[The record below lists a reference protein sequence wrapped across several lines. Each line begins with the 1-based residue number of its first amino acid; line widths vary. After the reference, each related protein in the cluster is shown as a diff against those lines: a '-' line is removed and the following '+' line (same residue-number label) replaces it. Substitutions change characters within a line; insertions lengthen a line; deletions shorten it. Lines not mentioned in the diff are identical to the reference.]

1 LSQRPLTAV
10 ILAAGLGTRLR
21 SRKPKVLHG
30 LGFGVA
36 SKPMI
41 DLILDACREA
51 GVNRPI
57 AVLNPAQPEVVEHL
71 AGRCEIVYQQ
81 QPRGTGHALAMVPG
95 DLLKGDVLVV
105 NGDAA
110 LLRPETI
117 RALIDRHRASSAK
130 VTVASTVDPK
140 RKDGRI
146 LRDEQG
152 GFRKIVEE
160 KDASPEERR
169 VAEINV
175 GLYCFRSEDL
185 PGALAGLKPENK
197 AGEIYL
203 TDAVT
208 RLRPVE
214 IFEIAD
220 SDEALGINDRVE
232 LARAEDVLRRRI
244 LDRLMLS
251 GVTIRDP
258 ATTWVS
264 AEVEVGQDTV
274 IEPFTIIS
282 GATRIG
288 ADSHIG
294 PHADIG
300 DSTIGDGCRVDHS
313 WLRHVRIG
321 DRVACGPFVLIRPGS
336 AIESSVHIGSFAEIN
351 RSSIGSGSKVPHFS
365 YLGDAVIGQ
374 NVNIGA
380 GTITANYDGVDKN
393 RTVIEDGAFVGV
405 DTMLR
410 APVKLGKGSRT
421 GAGSVVL
428 HDVPPGVTVAGAP
441 AKEIRRKE

>member
-1 LSQRPLTAV
+1 MSQRPLTAV

-21 SRKPKVLHG
+21 SRRPKVLHG
-30 LGFGVA
+30 VG

-41 DLILDACREA
+41 DLVVEACCQA
-51 GVNRPI
+51 GVARPI
-57 AVLNPAQPEVVEHL
+57 AVLNPAQPEVAEHL
-71 AGRCEIVYQQ
+71 GDRCQVVYQQ

-95 DLLKGDVLVV
+95 NLLKGDVLVV

-117 RALIDRHRASSAK
+117 RALIEQHRASSAK
-130 VTVASTVDPK
+130 VTIASTIDLL
-140 RKDGRI
+140 RNDGRI
-146 LRDEQG
+146 LRDDQG
-152 GFRKIVEE
+152 GFKRIVED
-160 KDASPEERR
+160 KDASAAERL
-169 VAEINV
+169 VTEINV
-175 GLYCFRSEDL
+175 GLYCFRAEDL
-185 PGALAGLKPENK
+185 QGALAGLKPENK
-197 AGEIYL
+197 AAEIYL
-203 TDAVT
+203 TDAVG
-208 RLRPVE
+208 RLSPVE
-214 IFEIAD
+214 IFAIAD

-251 GVTIRDP
+251 GVTVRDP
-258 ATTWVS
+258 GSTWVS
-264 AEVEVGQDTV
+264 TEAEIGQDTV

-288 ADSHIG
+288 AGCRIG
-294 PHADIG
+294 PHADVG
-300 DSTIGDGCRVDHS
+300 DSTIGDGCRIEHS
-313 WLRHVRIG
+313 WLRDVRIEEG
-321 DRVACGPFVLIRPGS
+321 VQCGPFVRIRPGTTI
-336 AIESSVHIGSFAEIN
+336 AADVYIGSFAEIN

-365 YLGDAVIGQ
+365 YLGDAVVGR

-410 APVKLGKGSRT
+410 APVKLGRGSRT

-441 AKEIRRKE
+441 AKEIRRKG

>member
-1 LSQRPLTAV
+1 
-10 ILAAGLGTRLR
+10 
-21 SRKPKVLHG
+21 
-30 LGFGVA
+30 
-36 SKPMI
+36 MI
-41 DLILDACREA
+41 DLIVDACQEA
-51 GVNRPI
+51 GVARPV
-57 AVLNPAQPEVVEHL
+57 AVLNPGQPEVAEHI
-71 AGRCEIVYQQ
+71 AGRCEVVYQQ

-95 DLLKGDVLVV
+95 NLLKGDVLVI

-110 LLRPETI
+110 LIRPETI
-117 RALIDRHRASSAK
+117 RALVERHRASAAK
-130 VTVASTVDPK
+130 VTIASAVDPL
-140 RKDGRI
+140 RNDGRI

-152 GFRKIVEE
+152 GFRKIVED
-160 KDASPEERR
+160 KDAGAEERR
-169 VAEINV
+169 VTEINV

-185 PGALAGLKPENK
+185 QGALAGLKPENK
-197 AGEIYL
+197 AAEIYL

-214 IFEIAD
+214 IFELAD
-220 SDEALGINDRVE
+220 PDEALGINDRVE
-232 LARAEDVLRRRI
+232 LARAENVLRRRI

-258 ATTWVS
+258 ASTWVS
-264 AEVEVGQDTV
+264 AEAEIGPDTV

-288 ADSHIG
+288 ADCQIG
-294 PHADIG
+294 PHADVG
-300 DSTIGDGCRVDHS
+300 DSAIGDGCRIEHS
-313 WLRHVRIG
+313 WLREVRIE
-321 DRVACGPFVLIRPGS
+321 DRVECGPFVRIRPGT
-336 AIESSVHIGSFAEIN
+336 AIAADVRIGSFAEIN
-351 RSSIGSGSKVPHFS
+351 RTSLGSGSRVPHFS
-365 YLGDAVIGQ
+365 YLGDAVVGR

-380 GTITANYDGVDKN
+380 GTITANYDGVHKH
-393 RTVIEDGAFVGV
+393 RTEIEDGVFVGV

-441 AKEIRRKE
+441 AKEIRRKG

>member
-36 SKPMI
+36 AKPMI

-51 GVNRPI
+51 GVTRPI
-57 AVLNPAQPEVVEHL
+57 AVLNPGQPDVVEHL
-71 AGRCEIVYQQ
+71 TGRCEIVYQQ

-95 DLLKGDVLVV
+95 NLLQGDVLVV

-110 LLRPETI
+110 LLRPQTI

-130 VTVASTVDPK
+130 ATIASTIDPS
-140 RKDGRI
+140 RRDGRI

-175 GLYCFRSEDL
+175 GLYCFRSEEL
-185 PGALAGLKPENK
+185 QGALAGLKPENR

-203 TDAVT
+203 TDAVS

-232 LARAEDVLRRRI
+232 LARAENVLRRRI
-244 LDRLMLS
+244 LERLMLS

-258 ATTWVS
+258 ASTWVS
-264 AEVEVGQDTV
+264 AEAEIGQDTV

-288 ADSHIG
+288 ADCNIG
-294 PHADIG
+294 PYADIG
-300 DSTIGDGCRVDHS
+300 DSTIGEGCRVERS
-313 WLRHVRIG
+313 WLRQVQMG
-321 DRVACGPFVLIRPGS
+321 DRVACGPFVRIRPGTV
-336 AIESSVHIGSFAEIN
+336 IDSSVYIGSFAEIN
-351 RSSIGSGSKVPHFS
+351 RSSIGSGAKVPHFS
-365 YLGDAVIGQ
+365 YLGDAVVGRD
-374 NVNIGA
+374 VNIGA

-441 AKEIRRKE
+441 AKEIRRKG

>member
-1 LSQRPLTAV
+1 
-10 ILAAGLGTRLR
+10 
-21 SRKPKVLHG
+21 
-30 LGFGVA
+30 
-36 SKPMI
+36 MI
-41 DLILDACREA
+41 DLIVDACREA
-51 GVNRPI
+51 GVDRPI
-57 AVLNPAQPEVVEHL
+57 AVLNPGQAEVVEHL
-71 AGRCEIVYQQ
+71 AGRCEVVFQQ
-81 QPRGTGHALAMVPG
+81 QPRGTGHALSMVPG
-95 DLLKGDVLVV
+95 SLLKGDVLVI

-110 LLRPETI
+110 LIRPETI
-117 RALIDRHRASSAK
+117 RALLERHRASSAK
-130 VTVASTVDPK
+130 VTIASAVDPL

-146 LRDEQG
+146 LRDERG
-152 GFRKIVEE
+152 GFSKIVEE
-160 KDASPEERR
+160 KDASDEEKR
-169 VAEINV
+169 VTEINV
-175 GLYCFRSEDL
+175 GLYCFRAEEL
-185 PGALAGLKPENK
+185 QGALSGLKPENR

-232 LARAEDVLRRRI
+232 LARAENVLRRRI
-244 LDRLMLS
+244 LDRLMLA
-251 GVTIRDP
+251 GVTVRDP
-258 ATTWVS
+258 ASTWVS
-264 AEVEVGQDTV
+264 ADAEVGQDTV

-288 ADSHIG
+288 AGCRIG
-294 PHADIG
+294 PHADVG
-300 DSTIGDGCRVDHS
+300 DSTIGDGCRIEHS
-313 WLRHVRIG
+313 WLRDVRIEEG
-321 DRVACGPFVLIRPGS
+321 VQCGPFVRIRPGTTI
-336 AIESSVHIGSFAEIN
+336 AADVYIGSFAEIN

-365 YLGDAVIGQ
+365 YLGDAVVGR

-410 APVKLGKGSRT
+410 APVKLGRGSRT

-428 HDVPPGVTVAGAP
+428 YDVPPGVTVAGAP
-441 AKEIRRKE
+441 AKEIRRKG

>member
-1 LSQRPLTAV
+1 
-10 ILAAGLGTRLR
+10 
-21 SRKPKVLHG
+21 
-30 LGFGVA
+30 
-36 SKPMI
+36 MI
-41 DLILDACREA
+41 DLIVDACREA
-51 GVNRPI
+51 GVDRPI
-57 AVLNPAQPEVVEHL
+57 AVLNPGQPEVVEHL
-71 AGRCEIVYQQ
+71 AGRCEVVYQQ
-81 QPRGTGHALAMVPG
+81 QPRGTGHALSMVPG
-95 DLLKGDVLVV
+95 NLLKGDVLVI

-110 LLRPETI
+110 LIRPETI
-117 RALIDRHRASSAK
+117 RALLERHRASSAK
-130 VTVASTVDPK
+130 VTIASAVDPL

-160 KDASPEERR
+160 KDASEEEKR
-169 VAEINV
+169 VTEINV
-175 GLYCFRSEDL
+175 GLYCFRAEDL
-185 PGALAGLKPENK
+185 QGALSGLKPENR

-232 LARAEDVLRRRI
+232 LARAENVLRRRI
-244 LDRLMLS
+244 LDRLMLA

-258 ATTWVS
+258 ASTWVS
-264 AEVEVGQDTV
+264 AEANIGQDTV

-288 ADSHIG
+288 SDCRIG
-294 PHADIG
+294 PYADVG
-300 DSTIGDGCRVDHS
+300 DSAIGDGCRIEHS
-313 WLRHVRIG
+313 WLRGVRVE
-321 DRVACGPFVLIRPGS
+321 DRVECGPFVRIRPGS
-336 AIESSVHIGSFAEIN
+336 TIAADVHIGSFAEIN

-365 YLGDAVIGQ
+365 YLGDAVVGR

-380 GTITANYDGVDKN
+380 GTITANYDGVRKN
-393 RTVIEDGAFVGV
+393 RTEIEDGAFVGV

-441 AKEIRRKE
+441 AKEIRRKG

>member
-1 LSQRPLTAV
+1 
-10 ILAAGLGTRLR
+10 
-21 SRKPKVLHG
+21 
-30 LGFGVA
+30 
-36 SKPMI
+36 MI
-41 DLILDACREA
+41 DLIVDACREA
-51 GVNRPI
+51 GVDRPI
-57 AVLNPAQPEVVEHL
+57 AVLNPGQAEVVEHL
-71 AGRCEIVYQQ
+71 AGRCEVVFQQ
-81 QPRGTGHALAMVPG
+81 QPRGTGHALSMVPG
-95 DLLKGDVLVV
+95 SLLKGDVLVI

-110 LLRPETI
+110 LIRPETI
-117 RALIDRHRASSAK
+117 RALLERHRASSAK
-130 VTVASTVDPK
+130 VTIASAVDPL

-146 LRDEQG
+146 LRDERG
-152 GFRKIVEE
+152 GFSKIVEE
-160 KDASPEERR
+160 KDASDAEKR
-169 VAEINV
+169 VTEINV
-175 GLYCFRSEDL
+175 GLYCFRAEEL
-185 PGALAGLKPENK
+185 QGALSGLKPENR

-232 LARAEDVLRRRI
+232 LARAENVLRRRI

-258 ATTWVS
+258 ASTWVA
-264 AEVEVGQDTV
+264 AEAEIGQDTV

-288 ADSHIG
+288 ADCRIG
-294 PHADIG
+294 PHADVG
-300 DSTIGDGCRVDHS
+300 DSEIGDGCRIEHS
-313 WLRHVRIG
+313 WLREVHIE
-321 DRVACGPFVLIRPGS
+321 DRVDCGPFVRIRPGT
-336 AIESSVHIGSFAEIN
+336 AIAADVHIGSFAEIN
-351 RSSIGSGSKVPHFS
+351 RSSIGSGSKVPHLC
-365 YLGDAVIGQ
+365 YLGDAVVGR

-380 GTITANYDGVDKN
+380 GTITANYDGVRKN
-393 RTVIEDGAFVGV
+393 RTEIEDDAFVGV
-405 DTMLR
+405 DTLLR

-441 AKEIRRKE
+441 AKEIRRKG